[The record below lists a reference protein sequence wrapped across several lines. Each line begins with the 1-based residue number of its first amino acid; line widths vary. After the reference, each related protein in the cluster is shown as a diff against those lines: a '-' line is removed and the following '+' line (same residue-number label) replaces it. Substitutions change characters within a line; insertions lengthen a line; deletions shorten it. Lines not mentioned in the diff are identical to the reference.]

1 MYVVDQYMYVL
12 CCDLFF
18 SRIYRNVSDRNS
30 FLQKRLFIAYLD
42 TSLPRCPQRVFAFYI
57 FIFRFY
63 TSKFRL
69 MKSTENCRKH
79 FPCKLKCFLL
89 LSVHITCMYI
99 YTCTLVKWK
108 YYKNWGENTNLPTTY
123 GICSTVTRV
132 FRRAGFFQKSRGI
145 HYFYVSYQIRT
156 HNHSQLML

>member
-1 MYVVDQYMYVL
+1 MYVL

-30 FLQKRLFIAYLD
+30 FRPKTPIYCISWHLPSPMSLESLCVLYFYFSLFYLKVSLNEIHWKLQKTL
-42 TSLPRCPQRVFAFYI
+42 SLQI
-57 FIFRFY
+57 E
-63 TSKFRL
+63 
-69 MKSTENCRKH
+69 M
-79 FPCKLKCFLL
+79 FLL

-123 GICSTVTRV
+123 GICSTVTRI
-132 FRRAGFFQKSRGI
+132 FRRAGFFQKSREF

-156 HNHSQLML
+156 HNHS